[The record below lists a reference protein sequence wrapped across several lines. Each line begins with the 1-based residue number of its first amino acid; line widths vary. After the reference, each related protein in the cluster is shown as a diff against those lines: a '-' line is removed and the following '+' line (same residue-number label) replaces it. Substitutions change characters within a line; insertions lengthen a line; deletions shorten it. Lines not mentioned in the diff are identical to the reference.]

1 VDAPDEVTTLEE
13 LSKVPDPMGPRIA
26 IARENMGMRVDEL
39 AAHLGVTPASV
50 AAWERDERTPRANR
64 LQMMAGILNVSLA
77 WLLEGRED
85 RRMARG
91 GAVTLDELRARVDA
105 ARALFAEGSI
115 LLESAAAGL
124 EALAAADED
133 PDPSEVED

>member
-1 VDAPDEVTTLEE
+1 
-13 LSKVPDPMGPRIA
+13 
-26 IARENMGMRVDEL
+26 
-39 AAHLGVTPASV
+39 
-50 AAWERDERTPRANR
+50 
-64 LQMMAGILNVSLA
+64 MMAGILNVSLA